1 MPSQPHNLFADIEL
15 ALHEDVS
22 VTLVELA
29 RTLGTDR
36 HNIERAVHLATGVT
50 FRQFKK
56 QKKLERATTLL
67 NNGLYVK
74 EIAEIL
80 GYSSPTALTRFIK
93 NATGHT
99 PRSMKRW
106 TTGLPQ
112 V

>member
-1 MPSQPHNLFADIEL
+1 MSRQPYNLFADIEL
-15 ALHEDVS
+15 TLRAEVS
-22 VTLVELA
+22 ATLVELS

-36 HNIERAVHLATGVT
+36 HNIERAVHLVTGVT

-67 NNGLYVK
+67 NKGLYVK

-80 GYSSPTALTRFIK
+80 GYSSPTSFTRFIK

-99 PRSMKRW
+99 PRSMK
-106 TTGLPQ
+106 G
-112 V
+112 